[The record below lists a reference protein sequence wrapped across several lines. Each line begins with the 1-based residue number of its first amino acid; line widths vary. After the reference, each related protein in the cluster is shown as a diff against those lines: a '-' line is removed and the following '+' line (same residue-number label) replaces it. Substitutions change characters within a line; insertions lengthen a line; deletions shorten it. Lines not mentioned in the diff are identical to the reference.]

1 MKKTK
6 IRIKEMVKQE
16 LSRILR
22 EATLPK
28 DPEAASKLAAMDV
41 VDDLHSTPPHL
52 RRKRLDPDDFSEED
66 VLGTTDPDLVSGDK
80 NDPEFRLINRLLIR
94 GEVDTMSP
102 KEREE
107 LAGGDKAV
115 LRLMNDILADP
126 KFNNPD
132 EVFDKFMATE
142 PTPYD
147 G

>member
-28 DPEAASKLAAMDV
+28 DPEAASILATMDV

-52 RRKRLDPDDFSEED
+52 RQKRLDPDDFSEED
-66 VLGTTDPDLVSGDK
+66 VLGTSEKTFYEDPGDF
-80 NDPEFRLINRLLIR
+80 DETEFKLINRLFIR
-94 GEVDTMSP
+94 SSVDEMSP
-102 KEREE
+102 EEREK
-107 LAGGDKAV
+107 LAGGDKDV

-126 KFNNPD
+126 RFEGSPS
-132 EVFDKFMATE
+132 EVFARFPPKKR
-142 PTPYD
+142 
-147 G
+147 